1 MRESWIPQ
9 KASQTFDSLF
19 FRKVCRL
26 YKGGTMSGVN
36 YLSLSL
42 LFLLL
47 LMYSTTTAAEY
58 TVPRAAYSVYAED
71 LDLDGDKDIVVGH
84 KYCSQTDWG
93 GISILDNNGYGEFDL
108 VDSLFFTNGFAY
120 VNGNYIDNNNY
131 IDVLSQY
138 VSDDP
143 APTNNR
149 FIGIVYNYGY
159 QHFNNI
165 IYYSLNTRET
175 IHYITTGDIDGDND
189 IDIIVSSNNGFFWG
203 YLLNNGNGEYSLP
216 VYYNLNFPPGCITSK
231 DLNRDGRDD
240 IVVGGG
246 QLLIYYSYQTG
257 LDSTSVSI
265 NAYLT
270 DLEISDIDNDGNNDI
285 IGIDWGIPGT
295 TKRLLIYSN
304 NENNYF
310 QLVYTKWIDEAM
322 ADMFV
327 SDINNDTYPDV
338 LYNVSYSYP
347 NSEYEKTHTYILYNN
362 GDNTFADPIDYQ
374 TYLGSCE
381 YTTSIKSFCVDVDDN
396 GLRDIITVNYSYNGD
411 NSINILFQDET
422 GNFVQEPQ
430 VCVDEEN
437 HIFYNI
443 SNYPNP
449 FNPITTINYFLPR
462 RTIISIKIFDITGK
476 FVKTLINEEMNQ
488 GHYAV
493 NWNAENM
500 ASGVYLYKIEAG
512 DYSDVKKMLL
522 FK

>member
-1 MRESWIPQ
+1 
-9 KASQTFDSLF
+9 
-19 FRKVCRL
+19 
-26 YKGGTMSGVN
+26 MSGVN

-47 LMYSTTTAAEY
+47 LMYSTTRAAEY
-58 TVPRAAYSVYAED
+58 TVPCGAWSVCAED

-396 GLRDIITVNYSYNGD
+396 GLRDIITVNYSYSGD

-422 GNFVQEPQ
+422 GNFVEEPQ
-430 VCVDEEN
+430 VICDEFKIEN
-437 HIFYNI
+437 VKLKINNH
-443 SNYPNP
+443 PNP
-449 FNPITTINYFLPR
+449 FNPVTTISFELPFDSEVVLN
-462 RTIISIKIFDITGK
+462 IYNIKGQKVKSLIANEMSKGK
-476 FVKTLINEEMNQ
+476 HSVVWSGEDDRGRK
-488 GHYAV
+488 V
-493 NWNAENM
+493 S
-500 ASGVYLYKIEAG
+500 SGVYFYQIAVNGEIERMN
-512 DYSDVKKMLL
+512 KCLL
-522 FK
+522 LK